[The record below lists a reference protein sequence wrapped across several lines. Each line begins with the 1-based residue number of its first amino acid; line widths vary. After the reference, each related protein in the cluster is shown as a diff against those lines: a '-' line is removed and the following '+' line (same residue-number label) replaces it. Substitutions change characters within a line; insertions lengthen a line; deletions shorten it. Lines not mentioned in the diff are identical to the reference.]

1 MPSIDMLS
9 LTATATAAV
18 VAAVAGVSAVP
29 SIDFTDSA
37 ATLSASK
44 SISKWMTYYFSFY
57 SWADQLGAWDQSIV
71 QWHESGIYYNSI
83 LDYMDYSGDYA
94 LSGFVNKAMYM
105 ASGDGGDFLFGCDGN
120 CGGKWND
127 DIGWWGLAALT
138 GSELYGTASTA
149 RIADSDGT
157 GQSWIYVANF
167 TLFRILEDVDS
178 QCGGGAYWSRD
189 RSSTSVNLR
198 TEKSTITNTQVIW
211 FALRLYSVYKDQK
224 YLDIAKTFWDWV
236 LTAVTDR
243 NTYMIYDGVYADG
256 TCTVDGNSWSYYYVP
271 MAMAGATLNQITG
284 NSSYLTD
291 GLGYYKYWK
300 TNFING
306 NGAFYEPLCGTKFAC
321 KDPTGFNFPVYE
333 TLADLYNTL
342 PDSESAT
349 KTEVKSIMA
358 TQGKNLLSTLSCSDA
373 WNCVRTLN
381 PVPTQYTYPNGTN
394 PRDQIEMMSYINGMV
409 RINGVATP
417 TTTPSVAAVVST
429 TPKSAAC
436 PETAFISR
444 TTGMLISAVTA
455 GLFALSGWA
464 VISL

>member
-9 LTATATAAV
+9 PVTATATAAV

-149 RIADSDGT
+149 RIATAT
-157 GQSWIYVANF
+157 GQVNRGSTSPTLLCSGFWRMWTANAAA
-167 TLFRILEDVDS
+167 E
-178 QCGGGAYWSRD
+178 AYWSRD
-189 RSSTSVNLR
+189 RSSTSVKPENGEVHYHTTPRSSGSLSACIPS
-198 TEKSTITNTQVIW
+198 TKTKSTWT
-211 FALRLYSVYKDQK
+211 SQK
-224 YLDIAKTFWDWV
+224 LSGTGF
-236 LTAVTDR
+236 LLPSPDR

-342 PDSESAT
+342 PDSDT
-349 KTEVKSIMA
+349 
-358 TQGKNLLSTLSCSDA
+358 
-373 WNCVRTLN
+373 RT
-381 PVPTQYTYPNGTN
+381 PNGTN